1 MAAPDPLLGLAP
13 PRPRRGR
20 RQAGTVLRAAAGLV
34 VAAGALLAWTV
45 QGGPAAWD
53 AWQAAVH
60 TPTAAGVSY
69 DEQRLTLEGNTL
81 YPLLVAAR
89 SACPAGRPIL
99 SLSDDSRAE
108 QQGNY
113 ILYPRRIDAVHS
125 ADPLDQAVLTAHRG
139 GCVFTFGP
147 TGGRLDPFRPQLTER
162 ACTRDGC
169 LYQIR

>member
-1 MAAPDPLLGLAP
+1 M
-13 PRPRRGR
+13 
-20 RQAGTVLRAAAGLV
+20 LRAAAGLV
-34 VAAGALLAWTV
+34 VAVGALLAWGV
-45 QGGPAAWD
+45 QGALPAWD
-53 AWQAAVH
+53 AWQAAIH
-60 TPTAAGVSY
+60 TPAAAGVSY
-69 DEQRLTLEGNTL
+69 DAQRLTLEGNTL

-99 SLSDDSRAE
+99 SLGDDIRAE

-125 ADPLDQAVLTAHRG
+125 ADPLDQAVLSAHRG
-139 GCVFTFGP
+139 GCVFTYGP
-147 TGGRLDPFRPQLTER
+147 TGGRLDPFVAQLTER